1 VTKELGKARA
11 LTGILA
17 AQSAEMRAKGAA
29 LIQQADRL
37 LCESWNERMWSD
49 GEPIDPSPTID
60 QAINGGFP
68 CWKSSVHGARR
79 RTTSIWQ
86 LLSTRRPPSCTIL
99 QAVCAAA
106 SAPRTGGVRRRPCSN
121 LIGSCFTPEWRS
133 RLRSQQESLTLAYS
147 NHERTPKVQT
157 ATAYLETLNPEQ
169 RRAVEHGPAGGLAS
183 PPLLVIAGAGSGKTN
198 TLAHRVAHLIVQGA
212 DPRRILLMTFSRRAA
227 SEMTKRVERIARK
240 VLGDNAGIMTDALTW
255 AGTYHGIGAR
265 LLREYAE
272 QIGLDPA
279 FTIHDRE
286 DSADLMNLVRHEK
299 GFSKT
304 ESRFPTKGACLSI
317 YSRCVNAEMP
327 IEQVIGTSYPW
338 CAGWA
343 AELKELF
350 AAYVEAKQKQNV
362 LDYDDLLLYWAQM
375 VGDAGFADDIGGRFD
390 HVLVDEY
397 QDTNRL
403 QSSILLA
410 LKPGGRGLTVVGDDA
425 QSIYS
430 FRAATVRNILDFPN
444 QFSPPANIITLDR
457 NYRSTQTILAAANGV
472 ISLSKERFTKNLWTE
487 RTSGAKPQLVTVRD
501 EADQARFIVERILE
515 NRESGTLLKE
525 QAVLFRTSS
534 HSGPLE
540 IELTRRNIPFVKF
553 GGLKFLDAAHIK
565 DMLAL
570 LRFVENPRD
579 RVAGFRLLHLLP
591 GIGSATAQRVL
602 DHMAEAADPI
612 TALAGIPTPPRTGDD
627 WKGFVET
634 LGNLRYSEWPVDLER
649 ARLWYEPHL
658 DRIHEDAE
666 TRRADLLQLEQIAS
680 GYPSRER
687 FLTELTLDPPDATS
701 DQAGVPL
708 LDEDYLIL
716 STIHSAKGQEW
727 KSVYLL
733 NVVDGCMPSDLG
745 AGTSAEIEEERRLL
759 YVAMTRAKDDL
770 HLVVPQRF
778 FVHGQH
784 AQGDR
789 HLYASRTRF
798 IPEKLLGLFERTAWP
813 FVPAGTGARTAGPG
827 PRVDIGARMRGMWR

>member
-1 VTKELGKARA
+1 V
-11 LTGILA
+11 
-17 AQSAEMRAKGAA
+17 
-29 LIQQADRL
+29 
-37 LCESWNERMWSD
+37 
-49 GEPIDPSPTID
+49 P
-60 QAINGGFP
+60 
-68 CWKSSVHGARR
+68 
-79 RTTSIWQ
+79 
-86 LLSTRRPPSCTIL
+86 
-99 QAVCAAA
+99 AAA
-106 SAPRTGGVRRRPCSN
+106 
-121 LIGSCFTPEWRS
+121 
-133 RLRSQQESLTLAYS
+133 
-147 NHERTPKVQT
+147 
-157 ATAYLETLNPEQ
+157 AYLENLNPEQ
-169 RRAVEHGPAGGLAS
+169 RRAVEHGAAGPGPFA
-183 PPLLVIAGAGSGKTN
+183 PLLVIAGAGSGKTN
-198 TLAHRVAHLIVQGA
+198 TLAHRVAHLIVNGA

-240 VLGDNAGIMTDALTW
+240 VMGDNAGVMTDGLAW
-255 AGTYHGIGAR
+255 AGTFHGIGAR
-265 LLREYAE
+265 LLRDHAD

-286 DSADLMNLVRHEK
+286 DSADLMNLIRHEK

-304 ESRFPTKGACLSI
+304 ESRFPTKGTCLSI
-317 YSRCVNAEMP
+317 YSRCVNAETA
-327 IEQVIGTSYPW
+327 IEQVLGTSFSW
-338 CAGWA
+338 CSGWA
-343 AELKELF
+343 DELKELF

-362 LDYDDLLLYWAQM
+362 LDYDDLLLYWAQTM
-375 VGDAGFADDIGGRFD
+375 SDSALAEEIGGRFD

-410 LKPGGRGLTVVGDDA
+410 LKPGGHGLTVVGDDA

-430 FRAATVRNILDFPN
+430 FRAATVRNILDFPD
-444 QFSPPANIITLDR
+444 QFSPPASIITLDR
-457 NYRSTQTILAAANGV
+457 NYRSTQAILAAANGV
-472 ISLSKERFTKNLWTE
+472 IDLARERFTKNLWTD

-501 EADQARFIVERILE
+501 EADQARCIVERILE
-515 NRESGTLLKE
+515 NRESGTLLKQ

-534 HSGPLE
+534 HSGSLE
-540 IELTRRNIPFVKF
+540 VELTRRNIPFVKF

-579 RVAGFRLLHLLP
+579 RVAGFRLMHLIP
-591 GIGSATAQRVL
+591 GVGSTSAQRVF
-602 DHMAEAADPI
+602 DHMADATDPI
-612 TALAGIPTPPRTGDD
+612 AALATAPCPPRAGEYWRMFIAAVADI
-627 WKGFVET
+627 GHS
-634 LGNLRYSEWPVDLER
+634 NWPADLER

-666 TRRADLLQLEQIAS
+666 TRRADLIQLEQIAS

-727 KSVYLL
+727 KSVFLL

-745 AGTSAEIEEERRLL
+745 TGTTAEIEEERRLL

-770 HLVVPQRF
+770 YLVVPQRF
-778 FVHGQH
+778 FTHGQR

-789 HLYASRTRF
+789 HVYASRTRF
-798 IPEKLLGLFERTAWP
+798 IPDHLLGLFEKTVWP
-813 FVPAGTGARTAGPG
+813 LAVAAAAARPTSQGPRIDVGART
-827 PRVDIGARMRGMWR
+827 RGMWR